1 MAKFDLSTLSALSS
15 TARSLFLD
23 GQVLVTLGRQHY
35 PVIVSFAAGT
45 SPDQQAAHNVL
56 VCIRNLNNSQE
67 FQKYLDVSKVHSF
80 QVRVTTNEYDS
91 ISEGVDLLGTG
102 IIRLNTNDVKRQ
114 YLTPDGV

>member
-45 SPDQQAAHNVL
+45 SPVL